1 MYRFPMKRRRI
12 SLAWE
17 LEELEQALEA
27 ARMLCDASS
36 QEQHGTEHDARIA
49 PRVTSA
55 VLTLIGQRL
64 QLLIRAVH
72 GNVAG
77 EVLAG
82 GHNVVVG
89 RTVHVDGDDL
99 LIGLGARRRSRPSRL
114 GGSVG
119 YCLAGRASPL
129 VALAVLPNQP
139 TQHQVH
145 LIAASNDGAQ

>member
-36 QEQHGTEHDARIA
+36 QEQYGTEHDARIA

-72 GNVAG
+72 GHVAG

-99 LIGLGARRRSRPSRL
+99 LIGLGARRRSR
-114 GGSVG
+114 
-119 YCLAGRASPL
+119 
-129 VALAVLPNQP
+129 
-139 TQHQVH
+139 
-145 LIAASNDGAQ
+145 